1 MLSVGRYSLPPM
13 KADLLGQLI
22 MTGVPGKEL
31 HGKPATLFRK
41 VNPGAF
47 ILFGRN
53 IESAP
58 QLRKL
63 IDDLRSLSE
72 FEPII
77 TIDQEGGR
85 VSRLRL
91 IGNEPPNAQQL
102 RDKDDVHLI
111 QRHGDITGRLLRL
124 FGFNLDLC
132 PVLDI
137 SFDDDADNSLRGRC
151 YGKTVEQVVRNA
163 SAFNQAMEGQGIA
176 SCGKHFPGYS
186 AATVDAHHELPTIT
200 RTREQLD
207 GEELAVFRQFV
218 GRGGSPNRPR
228 AIEANRPYFG
238 DDKMDS
244 MMTCHGWYPCF
255 EPKRMPATL
264 SHRVVTGLLRDEMGF
279 DGLIITDDLDMG
291 AILNE
296 YGLEETIRLAIAA
309 GNDLAMICH
318 RIPEIENVHRILGT
332 LLRDQIDRALASVG
346 RFKKKLAPPHE
357 FSEAAFRKIDNEI
370 WGTCASPCLA
380 KSAPPSAAPTTANAR
395 PSRCFEMSNV

>member
-1 MLSVGRYSLPPM
+1 MLRVERSSLRAM
-13 KADLLGQLI
+13 KADSIGQLI

-31 HGKPATLFRK
+31 DAETARLFRR
-41 VNPGAF
+41 VQPGAY

-53 IESAP
+53 LENGT

-63 IDDLRSLSE
+63 IDDLRDLSE
-72 FEPII
+72 IEPII

-85 VSRLRL
+85 VSRLRR

-102 RDKDDVHLI
+102 RDKNDIDLI
-111 QRHGDITGRLLRL
+111 RRHGDITGRLLRL

-151 YGKTVEQVVRNA
+151 YGRTVEQVVRNA
-163 SAFNQAMEGQGIA
+163 GAFNEAMRGHGIA

-186 AATVDAHHELPTIT
+186 AATIDAHHELPKIS
-200 RTREQLD
+200 RTREELD
-207 GEELAVFRQFV
+207 REELAVFKQFV
-218 GRGGSPNRPR
+218 GE
-228 AIEANRPYFG
+228 I
-238 DDKMDS
+238 DS

-255 EPKRMPATL
+255 EPDRKPATL
-264 SHRVVTGLLRDEMGF
+264 SHRVVTQLLREEMGF
-279 DGLIITDDLDMG
+279 DGLIMTDDLDMG

-296 YGLEETIRLAIAA
+296 YGLDETIRLAIAA

-318 RIPEIENVHRILGT
+318 RIPEIEQVHRILGT
-332 LLRDQIDRALASVG
+332 LPRDQIDRAQESVA
-346 RFKKKLAPPHE
+346 RFKKKLTPPHE

-370 WGTCASPCLA
+370 WDLRVAVLGKERAAQRSPEDA
-380 KSAPPSAAPTTANAR
+380 KRSPV
-395 PSRCFEMSNV
+395 EMY

>member
-1 MLSVGRYSLPPM
+1 MHRRRCQFSLPTKRDESVFFVFSDKDRHLSSESM
-13 KADLLGQLI
+13 KSDSLGQLI
-22 MTGVPGKEL
+22 LTGVPGPRLDAAAEK
-31 HGKPATLFRK
+31 LFRRIQ
-41 VNPGAF
+41 PGGF
-47 ILFGRN
+47 ILFARN

-72 FEPII
+72 VEPII

-102 RDKDDVHLI
+102 RNKDDVHLI

-163 SAFNQAMEGQGIA
+163 GAFNQAMEGQGIA

-186 AATVDAHHELPTIT
+186 AATVDAHHELPKIS
-200 RTREQLD
+200 RTREELD
-207 GEELAVFRQFV
+207 REELAVFKQFV
-218 GRGGSPNRPR
+218 GE
-228 AIEANRPYFG
+228 I
-238 DDKMDS
+238 DS

-255 EPKRMPATL
+255 EP
-264 SHRVVTGLLRDEMGF
+264 
-279 DGLIITDDLDMG
+279 
-291 AILNE
+291 
-296 YGLEETIRLAIAA
+296 
-309 GNDLAMICH
+309 
-318 RIPEIENVHRILGT
+318 
-332 LLRDQIDRALASVG
+332 
-346 RFKKKLAPPHE
+346 
-357 FSEAAFRKIDNEI
+357 
-370 WGTCASPCLA
+370 
-380 KSAPPSAAPTTANAR
+380 
-395 PSRCFEMSNV
+395 